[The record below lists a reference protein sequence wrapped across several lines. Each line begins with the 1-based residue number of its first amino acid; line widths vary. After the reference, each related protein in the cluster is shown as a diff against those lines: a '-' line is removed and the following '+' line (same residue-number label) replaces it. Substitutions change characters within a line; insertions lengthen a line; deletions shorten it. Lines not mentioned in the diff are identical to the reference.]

1 MKKPKRVRRPK
12 NFCLTVA
19 ELHLEYPEQIWIRK
33 KLSIGF
39 SGKAMGDGKKLHEW
53 LTKAIAYLE
62 QEKTK
67 SF

>member
-33 KLSIGF
+33 KSSIGF
-39 SGKAMGDGKKLHEW
+39 SGKAMGDGKNY
-53 LTKAIAYLE
+53 TNG
-62 QEKTK
+62 
-67 SF
+67 